1 LFVGFLWSVYFCLP
15 VILLA
20 LLLSPVKWVR
30 AGVTEPVLINQNWW
44 TPNGLINNIV
54 VGNDG
59 TTYLAGEFTGFVSP
73 DTSSFACFDKQTNE
87 RKTNFP
93 KVNGEVKTVVADG
106 QGGWY
111 IGGSFTQVGTEI
123 RNGIAHIL
131 SDGQVD
137 LNWNPN
143 LELIQYVN
151 DNSRYQLVKRVLA
164 VGTFEGL
171 LVNAIVVKDG
181 VVYIGGNFNSVL
193 NETRNNLA
201 AIDVGG
207 SVTSWNP
214 NANGEVNTL
223 AISNEIVYAGGS
235 FTVIGGQSRSRL
247 AAIDM
252 GGSAISWNPGANG
265 PVYSL
270 VINNDTVY
278 IGGEFNSVGSQARNY
293 LAAIDVGGSVTSWDP
308 NADASVQTLTVDNNT
323 VYVGGKFTTIG
334 DQNRNRLAAI
344 EVGGSLTS
352 WNPNVDGYSVGALA
366 INNDIVYAGGEF
378 TSVGSQTRNGLAV
391 IEMNGSV
398 VVTGPE
404 VKNSVMAVAM
414 GSDICVGG
422 DSVVG
427 DMVVRNHL
435 AAIDAGGS
443 LTSWNLSV
451 NGPVTTLAIDKNIIY
466 AGGYFTSVGGQTR
479 NRLAAIDI
487 GGSLTDWDPNVND
500 YVGALA
506 INNDIVYAGG
516 SFTSVGGQTRNRLAA
531 IDIGG
536 SLTDWDPSAGSNV
549 YDLAINNDIVYAGGD
564 FTTVGGQTRN
574 RLAAI
579 DIGGSVTDWNPNVGG
594 NYVYVLSVDNNIIY
608 AGGSFTSVG
617 GQARNNLAAIDVG
630 GSVTDWNPNVGDGV
644 YTLAVNNDIVYA
656 GGSFSTIGG
665 TTRNNLAVIDINGS
679 LASWNPNVSGGNFG
693 GVYSLVFGNNRLYVG
708 GDFGSISN
716 TARPYLAVY
725 SLGISDTT
733 PPVMSETAATVTNNT
748 ATITWTTD
756 EPANS
761 LVRYG
766 LTSSLG
772 SATPIT
778 STPTTSHSITLSSL
792 IACTHYYYQTISTDA
807 ANNQTL
813 GPINTLMTG
822 GCGGETVNA
831 PVVDYSYS
839 QVTNNMGGDLSLNTT
854 NTNISVTLP
863 SNINTSLDPTTP
875 IDIQVKLVETNPIM
889 TNLSSPPDLI
899 TSDTNTNPNQLISS
913 IFDIKTYIT
922 VGQTLASFT
931 NNPTI
936 TLSYTDSQISGYDIN
951 TLSIYRHDGMSWSK
965 LDTTN
970 DTTNKL
976 LRAQTPGFSLF
987 AIFGQKP
994 MTTNQSSNSSSPQPS
1009 NSPPDP
1015 NYCGNLKPALAPDL
1029 FQIDANG
1036 YGAKLFFTPLGDTS
1050 DYFISFSSMNTN
1062 AEEHGEQV
1070 TLLREGVQSHLI
1082 NYLKPNTVYYFKVRG
1097 NNGCMPG
1104 EWSNIMQIKTTSS
1117 KSSLRKFY
1125 RYSPTPTTVFNTL
1138 KTNLT
1143 NLIKPTT
1150 KPSTIKLPTIKPIPT
1165 TKPSTTIQTPDANPI
1180 IKPTQ
1185 SITYPTTQTTTPTQ
1199 PSTSVNQQRK
1209 CFLWWCW

>member
-1 LFVGFLWSVYFCLP
+1 MFVGFLWSVYFCLP

-516 SFTSVGGQTRNRLAA
+516 
-531 IDIGG
+531 
-536 SLTDWDPSAGSNV
+536 
-549 YDLAINNDIVYAGGD
+549 D

-579 DIGGSVTDWNPNVGG
+579 DI
-594 NYVYVLSVDNNIIY
+594 
-608 AGGSFTSVG
+608 
-617 GQARNNLAAIDVG
+617 G

-1199 PSTSVNQQRK
+1199 PTTSVNQQRK

>member
-171 LVNAIVVKDG
+171 LVNVIVVKDG

-214 NANGEVNTL
+214 NADGEVNTL

-235 FTVIGGQSRSRL
+235 FTVIGGQSR
-247 AAIDM
+247 AIDM

-516 SFTSVGGQTRNRLAA
+516 
-531 IDIGG
+531 
-536 SLTDWDPSAGSNV
+536 
-549 YDLAINNDIVYAGGD
+549 D

-579 DIGGSVTDWNPNVGG
+579 DI
-594 NYVYVLSVDNNIIY
+594 
-608 AGGSFTSVG
+608 
-617 GQARNNLAAIDVG
+617 G

-987 AIFGQKP
+987 AIFGQKL

-1199 PSTSVNQQRK
+1199 PTTSVNQQRK

>member
-1 LFVGFLWSVYFCLP
+1 MCHNEGVIRLKRKRLFVGFLWSVYFCLP

-214 NANGEVNTL
+214 NADGEVNTL

-516 SFTSVGGQTRNRLAA
+516 
-531 IDIGG
+531 
-536 SLTDWDPSAGSNV
+536 
-549 YDLAINNDIVYAGGD
+549 D

-579 DIGGSVTDWNPNVGG
+579 DI
-594 NYVYVLSVDNNIIY
+594 
-608 AGGSFTSVG
+608 
-617 GQARNNLAAIDVG
+617 G

-1199 PSTSVNQQRK
+1199 PTTSVNQQRK